1 MSVKKIFIIL
11 GTIVAC
17 VIVIAFALNVLM
29 PNVVTAMVSTVEGM
43 IYNATG
49 LSFDFDGNGKVGQS
63 FDGSVAADVN
73 SDTDSVTGS
82 VEGFNGAGTAS

>member
-49 LSFDFDGNGKVGQS
+49 LSFDFDGNGSVGQS
-63 FDGSVAADVN
+63 FNGSVAADVN

>member
-43 IYNATG
+43 IFNATG
-49 LSFDFDGNGKVGQS
+49 LSFDFDGNGQVGQS
-63 FDGSVAADVN
+63 FDGSVAAGVN
-73 SDTDSVTGS
+73 SDTGSVTGS

>member
-49 LSFDFDGNGKVGQS
+49 LSFDFDGNGQVGQS

>member
-43 IYNATG
+43 IFNATG
-49 LSFDFDGNGKVGQS
+49 LSFDFDGNGQVGQS
-63 FDGSVAADVN
+63 FDGSVGADVN

-82 VEGFNGAGTAS
+82 VEGFNGAGTAN

>member
-1 MSVKKIFIIL
+1 
-11 GTIVAC
+11 
-17 VIVIAFALNVLM
+17 
-29 PNVVTAMVSTVEGM
+29 M